1 MKQEIWYTIH
11 FEDAGTGE
19 NFDDGVYASIDEL
32 ISSSA
37 FDYPGYGSQTIK
49 EIDRATALEMLVGLI
64 DERVD
69 EWLHD
74 DAVDVDP
81 EEYEIVEPKW
91 FREVAEYIQYKEPGW
106 QLLQE
111 EYC

>member
-49 EIDRATALEMLVGLI
+49 EIDRATALEMWTLI
-64 DERVD
+64 QKNTRSLSRNGSEKLPNTFSIKNPAGNCFRKNT
-69 EWLHD
+69 
-74 DAVDVDP
+74 AKNSYTGDP
-81 EEYEIVEPKW
+81 PD
-91 FREVAEYIQYKEPGW
+91 
-106 QLLQE
+106 LS
-111 EYC
+111 